1 MPQESDELI
10 IPPYPRSGLA
20 HEITI
25 GDVESIQSELKGLQG
40 KANAARMLSW
50 NAYDQD
56 TQNIVSDFNNYLRT
70 TPGYVSLDWRLIKA
84 MLWAETGPH
93 ARKDLWKTQPMQSA
107 NPHDLGWPEMMR
119 SSNKDR
125 MHLIVP
131 PNLRGAVAS
140 PNLSPRDNIVA
151 GVAYLLYSAAETGPK
166 TLIDKKDVK
175 TVTVVRGDSLDL
187 IARRVGTTEPVLKD
201 MNSRMTL
208 FPLQPGMK
216 LTYSPAKTVTAILGW
231 RPINPQSTYRL
242 YNGHPGTDY
251 GNKVQFLYDLIKQN
265 RVLH

>member
-1 MPQESDELI
+1 MSQKTNELI
-10 IPPYPRSGLA
+10 IPPYPTSEPARSF
-20 HEITI
+20 TVN
-25 GDVESIQSELKGLQG
+25 DVSYIERDLMQAQ
-40 KANAARMLSW
+40 NAANPGRALSW

-56 TQNIVSDFNNYLRT
+56 VQNIVSDFNNYLRT

-84 MLWAETGPH
+84 MLWVETGPY
-93 ARKDLWKTQPMQSA
+93 AERNLWYSKPMQSA
-107 NPHDLGWPEMMR
+107 NHHDLGWPEMMR
-119 SSNKDR
+119 SGNRDR

-140 PNLSPRDNIVA
+140 PNLTPRDNIVA

-166 TLIDKKDVK
+166 TVIDKQDVK
-175 TVTVVRGDSLDL
+175 TVTVARGDSLYL
-187 IARRVGTTEPVLKD
+187 IARQVGTTEPVLKD

-216 LTYSPAKTVTAILGW
+216 LTYSPAKTIVSILGW